1 MALFC
6 FTAPKKAP
14 FFASQLLSS
23 EQLTTVSTGMR
34 TGTLTVE
41 DQKPACF
48 IVHEELIY
56 NSDADYVHNKRHL
69 LQVVTIN

>member
-1 MALFC
+1 
-6 FTAPKKAP
+6 
-14 FFASQLLSS
+14 
-23 EQLTTVSTGMR
+23 MR

-56 NSDADYVHNKRHL
+56 NSDADYVHNNTRGSAPGGHYKL
-69 LQVVTIN
+69 KL